1 MKSMNKKKLLHYL
14 QQTATKVDRA
24 MAEDIGAGGTAGV
37 QDPLLRHILDHALLS
52 GGKRVRPVLC
62 VAAAALCGK
71 TDGAV
76 YLFAAALEYLHGASL
91 LHDDIIDG
99 AVQRRGKKATHSRFG
114 TTPAILAGDFLHAR
128 AMNLA
133 GSLGGHACL
142 AVFSRAITA
151 MIHGEF
157 IQMANIGN
165 PYVAEEVYCSIITG
179 KTAALLESACE
190 AGALYAGATA
200 AKREALKT
208 YGRELGLAFQMIDD
222 LLDYLGDPAVTGKPL
237 GTDLGE
243 GKATLPLIHAL
254 HTAETDEAAYLAG
267 LFPATGKTAEHIK
280 QASKII
286 DKCEGFHYTRM
297 QAAEHGRNA
306 LKALTIFDSMSEEIH
321 FLSGMVQYVL
331 ERHK

>member
-1 MKSMNKKKLLHYL
+1 MKKKELLHYL
-14 QQTATKVDRA
+14 QQTAAKVDRA
-24 MAEDIGAGGTAGV
+24 MAEDIGADGAAGV
-37 QDPLLRHILDHALLS
+37 HDPLLRQILDHALLS

-71 TDGAV
+71 TDDAV
-76 YLFAAALEYLHGASL
+76 YRVAAVLEYLHGASL

-99 AVQRRGKKATHSRFG
+99 ALQRRGKTASHSRFG
-114 TTPAILAGDFLHAR
+114 ATAAILAGDFLHAR
-128 AMNLA
+128 AMDLA
-133 GSLGGHACL
+133 GSLGGHHCL
-142 AVFSRAITA
+142 AVFSRAISA

-165 PYVAEEVYCSIITG
+165 PHMTEEAYYSIITG

-190 AGALYAGATA
+190 AGALYAGGSTE
-200 AKREALKT
+200 KKQALKT

-254 HTAETDEAAYLAG
+254 RTAAADEAAHLTR
-267 LFPATGKTAEHIK
+267 LFPSSGKTSGHIK
-280 QASKII
+280 QALKII
-286 DKCEGFHYTRM
+286 DKCDGFHYTRVK
-297 QAAEHGRNA
+297 AAEHGR
-306 LKALTIFDSMSEEIH
+306 KALDALAAFDSMSDEIH

-331 ERHK
+331 ERHE